1 MSICVQYKLSSTRLN
16 AVFALKLFAA
26 MRQHLEENAAWRQL
40 KQNYSQLLPLLC
52 QPKKYQPRT
61 KSPSGGRAEVLRRG
75 TSRMDAA
82 RGVMGQG
89 GPMYAGPRSNTG
101 TRDVERS
108 ETRMQ
113 GRVSF
118 AYFSLHGQIKVRRPR
133 GRNTSRQRIRCCAER
148 LCNSRVMLGIAK
160 LNLRAPSHPTLLLL
174 LAPQPFCRHVAHCFG
189 RPIFYPSHKCAIKLE
204 ARAASLR
211 QKSANILC
219 ISIGR
224 SDRCFCRYR
233 VAVPVETI
241 HPEFS
246 K

>member
-108 ETRMQ
+108 GTRMQ

-118 AYFSLHGQIKVRRPR
+118 AYFSLHGQRKVSK
-133 GRNTSRQRIRCCAER
+133 RNTSRQRIRCCAER